1 MTRRPLLLR
10 LPHDSTDER
19 ERYGM
24 AAPDHEAYAR
34 AYRAVWYGEG
44 ELSREDVVS
53 LLTMA
58 DSYLDIIDGP
68 ARRAARKIRD
78 MRRSLAATTPRE
90 PPTP

>member
-1 MTRRPLLLR
+1 MMLR

-24 AAPDHEAYAR
+24 AAPDHEAHTR

-44 ELSREDVVS
+44 EVTREDLVS

-58 DSYLDIIDGP
+58 DSYLDLIDNP
-68 ARRAARKIRD
+68 ARRGMRKIRD
-78 MRRSLAATTPRE
+78 MRRALRDRE
-90 PPTP
+90 PPPSRERE